1 MFYKISKLLAT
12 SVVASF
18 VFHVLLAAVIVSSL
32 DAIFATSSDP
42 MLVPLIAMFS
52 TWAGFKQRELDEKN
66 RQ

>member
-12 SVVASF
+12 SVVANF
-18 VFHVLLAAVIVSSL
+18 ILQLLIAIVIVSSL

-42 MLVPLIAMFS
+42 MTIPLLAMFS
-52 TWAGFKQRELDEKN
+52 TWVGFKQRELDEKN